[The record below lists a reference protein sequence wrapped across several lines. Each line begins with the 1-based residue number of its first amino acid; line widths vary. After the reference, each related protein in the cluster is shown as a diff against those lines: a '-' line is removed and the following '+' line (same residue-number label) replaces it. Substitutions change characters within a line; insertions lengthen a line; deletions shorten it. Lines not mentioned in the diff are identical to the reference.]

1 MPYTARPATT
11 DDAPTIA
18 RYNQAMARETE
29 DKTLDLDTLTAGVQ
43 RVFDEPAHGRYLV
56 AESDAGE
63 VIACLMITYEWSDWR
78 AGQVWWI
85 QSVYVDPAHRR
96 QGVFKL
102 LYNKVREL
110 GDQAG
115 GVCGYR
121 LYVEQDNTRAQKT
134 YEVLGMTR
142 APYLV
147 YEDLTG

>member
-1 MPYTARPATT
+1 MPYTARPAAP
-11 DDAPTIA
+11 DDAPAIA
-18 RYNQAMARETE
+18 RYNQAMALETE
-29 DKTLDLDTLTAGVQ
+29 SKALDIDTLTTGVQ
-43 RVFDEPAHGRYLV
+43 RVFDEPKHGRYLV
-56 AESDAGE
+56 AESEAGE
-63 VIACLMITYEWSDWR
+63 TIACLMITYEWSDWR

-96 QGVFKL
+96 KGVFKL

-110 GDQAG
+110 GEQDG

-134 YEVLGMTR
+134 YEGLGMTR

-147 YEDLTG
+147 YEDLAG